1 MNSLAIMWDNALALL
16 PTPWAWCL
24 YFFCALLIGVSKT
37 GIQNVGTFAIPLFA
51 LLFGAKFSTGIVLIL
66 LCLADLLAVVYYRKE
81 LLWTEIKKMLPFSL
95 IGLVIGLVVG
105 DYIDDKTFKL
115 IMGGCILLSVILMIW
130 VTRRSTRANQTDG
143 LTNKS
148 WYSSSFG
155 LLVGF
160 STMIGN
166 AAGPALTI
174 YLLTRRLDKVTLVA
188 TGAWLIMILNF
199 SKIPLQ
205 WLVWDNLTV
214 EGLILNGIALPFI
227 LLGGYVGIRLVKI
240 LPEKE
245 FRVIIL
251 GLVIIASLMLILG

>member
-1 MNSLAIMWDNALALL
+1 MWDSALALL
-16 PTPWAWCL
+16 PSAPAWCL
-24 YFFCALLIGVSKT
+24 YFFCAILIGISKT

-66 LCLADLLAVVYYRKE
+66 LCMADVLAVVYYRKE
-81 LLWTEIKKMLPFSL
+81 LLWSEIKSMLPFSL
-95 IGLVIGLVVG
+95 IGLIIGLFVG
-105 DYIDDKTFKL
+105 DYINDQTFKF
-115 IMGGCILLSVILMIW
+115 IMGACILLSVLLMIW
-130 VTRRSTRANQTDG
+130 VTHRANKTNLSTTD
-143 LTNKS
+143 LTNKR
-148 WYSSSFG
+148 WYSPSFG

-205 WLVWDNLTV
+205 WLVWDNLSW
-214 EGLILNGIALPFI
+214 EGLILNALAFPFI
-227 LLGGYVGIRLVKI
+227 LLGGYIGIRLVKVI
-240 LPEKE
+240 PEKE
-245 FRVIIL
+245 FRIIIL
-251 GLVIIASLMLILG
+251 ALVIVASLMLLFG